1 MRRLPVLK
9 ILYILT
15 ILLLASALAL
25 GLCWLLPKVLPEPNW
40 VITDAARYS
49 EIRDDDWH
57 NGPLVQHF
65 PDEIP
70 ANATDVH
77 VLYSL
82 PFMQKGA
89 YFQLRFK
96 LPPQQIADLLAEYNA
111 RAVWKYKGCC
121 YTVGENDPPLPTFY
135 VDDSPDGAVR
145 PVNYTIFVL
154 GAQPRGGSDPPDF
167 PWNHGHTYGVAINSS
182 ISEVLYWAEAW

>member
-1 MRRLPVLK
+1 
-9 ILYILT
+9 
-15 ILLLASALAL
+15 
-25 GLCWLLPKVLPEPNW
+25 
-40 VITDAARYS
+40 VITDVARYS

-65 PDEIP
+65 PDKIP
-70 ANATDVH
+70 ADATDVH

-111 RAVWKYKGCC
+111 RATWKYEGCAYSDQGC
-121 YTVGENDPPLPTFY
+121 YIIGENDPPLPYFY
-135 VDDSPDGAVR
+135 LDDGPEGVVR
-145 PVNYTIFVL
+145 PLNYTTFVL
-154 GAQPRGGSDPPDF
+154 GAQLRGGSEPPDF
-167 PWNHGHTYGVAINSS
+167 PWNHGHTYGIAVNSS
-182 ISEVLYWAEAW
+182 TSEVLYWAEAW